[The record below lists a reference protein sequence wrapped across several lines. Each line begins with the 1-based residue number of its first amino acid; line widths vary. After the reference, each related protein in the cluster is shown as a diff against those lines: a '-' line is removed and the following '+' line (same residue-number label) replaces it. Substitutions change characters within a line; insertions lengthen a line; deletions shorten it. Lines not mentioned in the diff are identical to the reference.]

1 VRLVRAGKIALGAL
15 SVLVVLAVVAGI
27 AFAGSVSHVAAGI
40 TVGGVSV
47 GGLTADEAQTK
58 LGAVAARYAS
68 EPVVFTAAEHRYR
81 IRPAALEVE
90 GNWAAAAEEAVDRGD
105 APFPLRGLERVWLR
119 LIGAE
124 VEPTA
129 DVFQAA
135 LDERLDRIG
144 DLGPEVVLIIPFTL
158 EFSRVEAEAFV
169 HDVLVGLLR
178 AREVVVGFNHTFGRG
193 ARGTPELLQALAA
206 PRGVRVR
213 VIPPLTVNG
222 VVVSSSSVRDAL
234 RRGDAQGAA
243 NLLGRPYTIRGV
255 VSRGAER
262 GRTLGFPTA
271 NIAAPAPL
279 LLADGV
285 YAGRA
290 GWEGH
295 SALAVINVGVRPTFG
310 EETRSIEAHL
320 LDVSADLYGCVL
332 TIAFLARIRA
342 EMRFPSAEALRTRI
356 NEDVTIARRLLTQA
370 P

>member
-1 VRLVRAGKIALGAL
+1 
-15 SVLVVLAVVAGI
+15 
-27 AFAGSVSHVAAGI
+27 
-40 TVGGVSV
+40 
-47 GGLTADEAQTK
+47 
-58 LGAVAARYAS
+58 
-68 EPVVFTAAEHRYR
+68 
-81 IRPAALEVE
+81 
-90 GNWAAAAEEAVDRGD
+90 
-105 APFPLRGLERVWLR
+105 
-119 LIGAE
+119 
-124 VEPTA
+124 
-129 DVFQAA
+129 
-135 LDERLDRIG
+135 
-144 DLGPEVVLIIPFTL
+144 
-158 EFSRVEAEAFV
+158 
-169 HDVLVGLLR
+169 
-178 AREVVVGFNHTFGRG
+178 
-193 ARGTPELLQALAA
+193 
-206 PRGVRVR
+206 VR

>member
-1 VRLVRAGKIALGAL
+1 MRIIRGLARYPSDAPPSVVAQGTFDGIHLGHQEVIRTAVGRARDLGA
-15 SVLVVLAVVAGI
+15 
-27 AFAGSVSHVAAGI
+27 
-40 TVGGVSV
+40 
-47 GGLTADEAQTK
+47 Q
-58 LGAVAARYAS
+58 AVALTFDPN
-68 EPVVFTAAEHRYR
+68 PVA
-81 IRPAALEVE
+81 ILRPA
-90 GNWAAAAEEAVDRGD
+90 EA
-105 APFPLRGLERVWLR
+105 PPEIL
-119 LIGAE
+119 
-124 VEPTA
+124 P
-129 DVFQAA
+129 